1 MFDFSSL
8 PWYYIP
14 KIKNIRIFPNRSGKG
29 IIIMSYITLGLDLGV
44 ASIGWA
50 LISEDENRF
59 ELMNWGS
66 RIFEQGLDAGKGGLD
81 AISAGKG
88 TSRCAARRLKKA
100 LRRQYRRRRKRK
112 DDVKRVLTEN
122 GMLPD
127 PLTPDFFVEMDRK
140 LALTLPES
148 EREHAFH
155 IAPYLYRKLAL
166 DRPLTKEEFGR
177 AVYHLAQR
185 RGYLSNRKQELKE
198 KDKDAGV
205 VKDGIRGLR
214 HDMEQAGA
222 RTLAEY
228 LCTIDPDRERIRARY
243 TDRAMY
249 QDEFHKVC
257 ESQRAIVSPDLEK
270 KLFNV
275 IFFQHKLKSC
285 KGLVGKCEIH
295 PECRRASM
303 ACEEAQLFRILATVA
318 NLRVGN
324 KKENMER
331 KLTEAEHDAAV
342 AFLNGYSQEIQK
354 GTVTLVNLG
363 KALGLA
369 KGEKFTLGDESKDI
383 YCNELHAALVRV
395 FGPEKA
401 ASMPPAEQEKFFH
414 DLKSIEKDSV
424 LEKRLREYW
433 KLSPLQVES
442 AMTVMLPDSY
452 CAYSLLALREML
464 PDLKAKIPLATVKK
478 NLYPQLVGDS
488 FDLLPPFDSDEC
500 GIDLRN
506 PLVHRVMTEL
516 RTVVNAIIKRYGKPN
531 VIRVELARDLKTSTK
546 QKEIITRQNLQK
558 EKERKEIAERILKEV
573 GMEKPSRND
582 ILKVMLADECNFEC
596 PYTGRHF
603 SMYDLLYGKDIHI
616 EHIIPYSRSYDD
628 SFRNKTLCD
637 ASANSAK
644 NNRTPFEAFTGDQY
658 KQILARVA
666 QFKGPHAAYKLDLF
680 KKEEIDE
687 EDFMARNLND
697 TRYASRIAMQYL
709 GLLYG
714 GMVDKNG
721 KRRIF
726 ATSGQATA
734 LVRRGWGGNYLLGEG
749 EKVRTDHRHHA
760 IDAVTIALTTPG
772 IVQRLAAMAPEKR
785 RKLHEMKV
793 SLIDDSELLNE
804 AKQKLESAAVSHH
817 IVNKLRGAL
826 HEDTFYGKDFGNTER
841 HVRVELAACTPDD
854 VAAIVD
860 PAIRKIVLEKL
871 GRTKAEEVTKD
882 DLKFFREPANLPVL
896 RDSDGNPVNTIKKVR
911 VRQNLKTIAIGSGDG
926 VRNVKTG
933 SNYVLA
939 IFAKLNEKGE
949 EIGWDGEIVTLFDA
963 LQRKKQGLPIF
974 EKDRPGYKFKFSLK
988 KGDIVKW
995 NKDGKEYTCIVRGIS
1010 LPQFSL
1016 VPVSDARDQ
1025 KTIKAAKLWFVP
1037 TLSAAFNGKMRKY
1050 RMNVFGELQ
1059 NAND

>member
-1 MFDFSSL
+1 M
-8 PWYYIP
+8 PYV
-14 KIKNIRIFPNRSGKG
+14 
-29 IIIMSYITLGLDLGV
+29 TLGLDLGV

-50 LISEDENRF
+50 LIAEDADNNRF
-59 ELMNWGS
+59 NLLAWGS
-66 RIFEQGLDAGKGGLD
+66 RIFEQGLESDGLE
-81 AISAGKG
+81 AISKGKG
-88 TSRCAARRLKKA
+88 TSRCATRREKKA

-127 PLTPDFFVEMDRK
+127 PLTPDFFAKMDRK
-140 LALTLPES
+140 LALTFSES
-148 EREHAFH
+148 ERERAFH

-166 DRPLTKEEFGR
+166 ERPLTKEEFGR

-198 KDKDAGV
+198 KDKDTGV

-228 LCTIDPDRERIRARY
+228 FCTLDPNEKRIRKHY

-249 QDEFHKVC
+249 QDEFHKIC
-257 ESQRAIVSPDLEK
+257 EAQRAIVSSDLEK
-270 KLFNV
+270 ELFDA
-275 IFFQHKLKSC
+275 IFFQNKLKSC
-285 KGLVGKCEIH
+285 KGLIGKCEIH
-295 PECRRASM
+295 PEHRRAPM
-303 ACEEAQLFRILATVA
+303 ACEEAQLFRILTTVA

-324 KKENMER
+324 KKENTER
-331 KLTEAEHDAAV
+331 SLTEAEYDAAV
-342 AFLNGYSQEIQK
+342 AFLNGFSDDIKK
-354 GTVTLVNLG
+354 GTVSLAGLG
-363 KALGLA
+363 KKLGLA

-401 ASMPPAEQEKFFH
+401 AAMPAAEQEKFFL

-424 LEKRLREYW
+424 LDKRLREYW

-442 AMTVMLPDSY
+442 AMSVMLPDSH
-452 CAYSLLALREML
+452 CAYSIQALEEML

-478 NLYPQLVGDS
+478 NLYPTQVGDS
-488 FDLLPPFDSDEC
+488 FDLLPPFDSREC

-516 RTVVNAIIKRYGKPN
+516 RTVVNAIVKRYGKPN
-531 VIRVELARDLKTSTK
+531 AIHIELARDLKTTTR

-573 GMEKPSRND
+573 DMEKPSRND

-603 SMYDLLYGKDIHI
+603 SMYELLYGKDIHI

-644 NNRTPFEAFTGDQY
+644 NNRTPFEAFSGEEY
-658 KQILARVA
+658 RRILERVA
-666 QFKGPHAAYKLDLF
+666 KFKGPYADYKLDLF
-680 KKEEIDE
+680 KRETIDE
-687 EDFMARNLND
+687 EDFMSRNLND

-714 GMVDKNG
+714 GMIDKNG

-726 ATSGQATA
+726 ATSGGATA
-734 LVRRGWGGNYLLGEG
+734 LIRRGWGGNNLLGEG

-760 IDAVTIALTTPG
+760 IDAVTIALTTPRM
-772 IVQRLAAMAPEKR
+772 VQMLASMPPEER
-785 RKLHEMKV
+785 RKLHEAGK
-793 SLIDDSELLNE
+793 SLIDDSGLFSE
-804 AKQKLESAAVSHH
+804 AKQRLESAAVSHH
-817 IVNKLRGAL
+817 VVNKMRGAL
-826 HEDTFYGKDFGNTER
+826 HEETIYGKDFGGTER

-854 VAAIVD
+854 IKAIVD
-860 PAIRKIVLEKL
+860 PAIQKIVLEKL
-871 GRTKAEEVTKD
+871 GRTKPEDVTKD
-882 DLKFFREPANLPVL
+882 DLKLFRDPVELPVL

-911 VRQNLKTIAIGSGDG
+911 VRQNLKTITIGSGDG

-939 IFAKLNEKGE
+939 IFARLNEKGE
-949 EIGWDGEIVTLFDA
+949 ETGWEGEIVTLFDA
-963 LQRKKQGLPIF
+963 IRRKKHGLPIF
-974 EKDRPGYKFKFSLK
+974 EKNRPGLKFKFSLK

-995 NKDGKEYTCIVRGIS
+995 SKDGKEYTCIVRAITMDTGKPRIWMIT
-1010 LPQFSL
+1010 
-1016 VPVSDARDQ
+1016 VRDARPLKEIKDTLFRPYLSVAFKGNLQ
-1025 KTIKAAKLWFVP
+1025 KK
-1037 TLSAAFNGKMRKY
+1037 

-1059 NAND
+1059 DAND

>member
-1 MFDFSSL
+1 M
-8 PWYYIP
+8 PYV
-14 KIKNIRIFPNRSGKG
+14 
-29 IIIMSYITLGLDLGV
+29 TLGLDLGV

-50 LISEDENRF
+50 LISEGENGNKF
-59 ELMNWGS
+59 NLMGWGS
-66 RIFEQGLDAGKGGLD
+66 RIFEQGLESDGLE
-81 AISAGKG
+81 AISRGKG
-88 TSRCAARRLKKA
+88 TSRCATRRAKKA
-100 LRRQYRRRRKRK
+100 LRRQYRRRRKRM
-112 DDVKRVLTEN
+112 DDLKRVLTEN

-127 PLTPDFFVEMDRK
+127 PLTPDFFMKLDRK
-140 LALTLPES
+140 LAETFPES
-148 EREHAFH
+148 ERERAFH
-155 IAPYLYRKLAL
+155 IAPYLYRRLAL
-166 DRPLTKEEFGR
+166 DLPLAKEEFGR

-214 HDMEQAGA
+214 HDMEQAGS

-228 LCTIDPDRERIRARY
+228 LCTIDPRENRIRARY

-249 QDEFHKVC
+249 QDEFHKIC
-257 ESQRAIVSPDLEK
+257 EAQRAIVSSDLEK
-270 KLFNV
+270 DLFDA
-275 IFFQHKLKSC
+275 IFFQNKLKSC
-285 KGLVGKCEIH
+285 RGLVGKCEIH
-295 PECRRASM
+295 PEYRRASM
-303 ACEEAQLFRILATVA
+303 ACEDAQLFRILTTVA

-324 KKENMER
+324 RKENTER
-331 KLTEAEHDAAV
+331 GLTNEEHDAAV
-342 AFLNGYSQEIQK
+342 AFLNGYSDEIKK
-354 GTVTLVNLG
+354 GTVTLVTLG
-363 KALGLA
+363 KTLGLA

-395 FGPEKA
+395 FGPEQA
-401 ASMPPAEQEKFFH
+401 AAMPSAEQEKFFH

-442 AMTVMLPDSY
+442 AMKVMLPDSY
-452 CAYSLLALREML
+452 CAYSIQALREML
-464 PDLKAKIPLATVKK
+464 PDLQAKIPLATVRK
-478 NLYPQLVGDS
+478 NLYPTQAGDS
-488 FDLLPPFDSDEC
+488 FDLLPPFDSREC

-516 RTVVNAIIKRYGKPN
+516 RTVVNAIIGRYGKPN
-531 VIRVELARDLKTSTK
+531 AIRIELARDLKTTTK
-546 QKEIITRQNLQK
+546 QKEAITRMNLQK
-558 EKERKEIAERILKEV
+558 EKERREIAERILKEV

-644 NNRTPFEAFTGDQY
+644 NNRTPFEAFSGEEYQR
-658 KQILARVA
+658 ILARVA
-666 QFKGPHAAYKLDLF
+666 RFKGPCADYKLDLF
-680 KKEEIDE
+680 KQEEIKE
-687 EDFMARNLND
+687 QDFMERNLND

-714 GMVDKNG
+714 GMIDKNG

-726 ATSGQATA
+726 ATSGGATA
-734 LVRRGWGGNYLLGEG
+734 LIRRAWGGNDLLGEG

-760 IDAVTIALTTPG
+760 IDAVTIALTTPDL
-772 IVQRLAAMAPEKR
+772 VQMLASMSPEER
-785 RKLHEMKV
+785 RRMHEAGK
-793 SLIDDSELLNE
+793 SLIDDSVLFNE

-817 IVNKLRGAL
+817 VVNKMRGAL
-826 HEDTFYGKDFGNTER
+826 HEDTIYGKDFGGTER
-841 HVRVELAACTPDD
+841 HVRADLAACTPDD
-854 VAAIVD
+854 IKTIVD

-871 GRTKAEEVTKD
+871 GRSRPEDVTKD
-882 DLKFFREPANLPVL
+882 DLRIFRDPANLPVL
-896 RDSDGNPVNTIKKVR
+896 RDSKGNPVNTIRKVR
-911 VRQNLKTIAIGSGDG
+911 VRQNLKTITIGSGDG

-939 IFAKLNEKGE
+939 IFARLDEKGE
-949 EIGWDGEIVTLFDA
+949 ETGWEGEIVTLFDA
-963 LQRKKQGLPIF
+963 IQRKKHNLPVF
-974 EKDRPGYKFKFSLK
+974 EKDRPGLKFKFSLK

-995 NKDGKEYTCIVRGIS
+995 NRDGKEYTCIVRGIS
-1010 LPQFSL
+1010 LPQFHLTL
-1016 VPVSDARDQ
+1016 VREARKKDELR
-1025 KTIKAAKLWFVP
+1025 AAKLWFQP
-1037 TLSAAFNGKMRKY
+1037 TISAAFKGNLRKF

-1059 NAND
+1059 DAND